1 MEYEATSFFVRMAPS
16 KLRQV
21 ARTLRGRTAEDG
33 RGLLTFIPRRSARL
47 IRKTLESAIANAENN
62 FSVPSESLKI
72 ENVLVGNGSAL
83 RRHVPAARGSA
94 HPIRKRSS
102 HIRVILTNK

>member
-1 MEYEATSFFVRMAPS
+1 MEYQATSFSVRMSPL

-21 ARTLRGRTAEDG
+21 ARTLRGRTAADG
-33 RGLLTFIPRRSARL
+33 RDLLRFIPRRSARL
-47 IRKTLESAIANAENN
+47 IQRTLESAIANAENN
-62 FSVPSESLKI
+62 RSVPIENLKI
-72 ENVLVGNGSAL
+72 ENVLIEEGSAL

-102 HIRVILTNK
+102 HIRVILVNK